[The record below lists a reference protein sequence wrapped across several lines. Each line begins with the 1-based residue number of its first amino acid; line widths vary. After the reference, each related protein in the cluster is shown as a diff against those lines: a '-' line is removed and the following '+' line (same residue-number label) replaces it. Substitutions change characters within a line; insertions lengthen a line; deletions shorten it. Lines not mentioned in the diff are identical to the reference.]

1 MGKLYKKQK
10 KKSIEKIKKNIVLR
24 KPKLWITL
32 WFRKEMIYLWI
43 TGVKIV
49 LKKNNYIFLEFLI
62 NFVLDL

>member
-1 MGKLYKKQK
+1 M
-10 KKSIEKIKKNIVLR
+10 ILR

-43 TGVKIV
+43 TEVKIV

>member
-1 MGKLYKKQK
+1 M
-10 KKSIEKIKKNIVLR
+10 ILR

>member
-1 MGKLYKKQK
+1 MNREQRRKNRNGINIL
-10 KKSIEKIKKNIVLR
+10 SETIAIIKNIVLR

-49 LKKNNYIFLEFLI
+49 LKKNNYIF
-62 NFVLDL
+62 